1 MNTPLTS
8 LVSLSSKMMK
18 PFKNLIFLFTLF
30 GLTVSQLNAAEDLI
44 VQADGIAGPTAAD
57 PGETVTFDIT
67 VENISGDTDVTA
79 DFDVQV
85 TIDGTTASGTT
96 TFPAATT
103 NIPQGGTAVV
113 QVSVDLPNVAK
124 NTFDVTAFADSAD
137 DIAEDDENNNT
148 ETEVAFISISEPPQI
163 EITPPADNATV
174 IPGTTITIT
183 TSVLD
188 TDGVIAQVEF
198 FVNNAT
204 IGTVTTF
211 PFQLDFTVPS
221 PGTLEIS
228 TTATDD
234 SGVTADSDL
243 VTLNSSVGSAPTVS
257 IISPTSGESFIP
269 GFNLDI
275 IAEAADS
282 DGLIEEVEFFING
295 VSIGNATTFPF
306 GLFFQLPSPGSYQ
319 LTAIATDNA
328 GNVGFSQ
335 TVNIEVVLGTPP
347 VITLTSPSSGGSF
360 IPGAEL
366 ILAATANDPDGL
378 VSEVE
383 FFVNDSSVGTTT
395 TAPFQ
400 SNFSLP
406 SSGVYFIRATATDN
420 SGNKTRSGSVVVSAG
435 PPDNSTPR
443 IIIDHPLPIGGGDTV
458 NDVSVASSMF
468 LNATAV
474 DPDGFITEVRFF
486 ANGQLLG
493 STNQG
498 LGDQYSL
505 FFDPTQQGDFEF
517 TAEAVD
523 NFGNVGQAIPIPL
536 DVGPVESLLPTGF
549 MRPLSDL
556 ESTIS
561 VGESVELKVELNAG
575 LLDISQ
581 VNYYAN
587 GVFIGTQDTDTP
599 VESIG
604 QVMSSFSVLPGS
616 RIFPEPTPCRRVP
629 SRSIQTD
636 SLSITGLLLIPF
648 L

>member
-1 MNTPLTS
+1 
-8 LVSLSSKMMK
+8 MK

-30 GLTVSQLNAAEDLI
+30 GLTVSQLNSAEDLI

-67 VENISGDTDVTA
+67 VENISGDTDVTV

-163 EITPPADNATV
+163 EITSPADNATV

-243 VTLNSSVGSAPTVS
+243 VTLNSSVGFAPTVS

-275 IAEAADS
+275 I
-282 DGLIEEVEFFING
+282 
-295 VSIGNATTFPF
+295 
-306 GLFFQLPSPGSYQ
+306 
-319 LTAIATDNA
+319 
-328 GNVGFSQ
+328 
-335 TVNIEVVLGTPP
+335 
-347 VITLTSPSSGGSF
+347 
-360 IPGAEL
+360 
-366 ILAATANDPDGL
+366 
-378 VSEVE
+378 
-383 FFVNDSSVGTTT
+383 
-395 TAPFQ
+395 
-400 SNFSLP
+400 
-406 SSGVYFIRATATDN
+406 
-420 SGNKTRSGSVVVSAG
+420 
-435 PPDNSTPR
+435 
-443 IIIDHPLPIGGGDTV
+443 
-458 NDVSVASSMF
+458 
-468 LNATAV
+468 
-474 DPDGFITEVRFF
+474 
-486 ANGQLLG
+486 
-493 STNQG
+493 
-498 LGDQYSL
+498 
-505 FFDPTQQGDFEF
+505 
-517 TAEAVD
+517 AEAVD